1 MLVGSVISTGKS
13 VSSKTAHDS
22 TLRCSSFRGL
32 SEEGIYLLGKR
43 DYEVGNDS
51 LDILRALESRVVQ
64 KVHARVFNYNSVW
77 VLKAESTRG
86 YTTYKRL
93 NFAEVSMYHCT
104 TRAIG
109 RRP

>member
-1 MLVGSVISTGKS
+1 M
-13 VSSKTAHDS
+13 
-22 TLRCSSFRGL
+22 
-32 SEEGIYLLGKR
+32 LGKR
-43 DYEVGNDS
+43 DCEVGNDP

-93 NFAEVSMYHCT
+93 NFAEVSMYHWAT
-104 TRAIG
+104 
-109 RRP
+109 